1 MTRVFCCGNRNR
13 GDDAA
18 ALLVAERLQRCGID
32 AEIYEDDPL
41 AIMDRW
47 DGADDVII
55 VDAMASGAAIGTVQ
69 VWELPTLG
77 NFAGANASTHG
88 LGVAE
93 AIRLAEVLGRLPWRL
108 RVYGIE
114 GMQFEPGTD
123 VRPEV
128 QQAVERVARQI
139 ADELTPVASA
149 DRPH

>member
-1 MTRVFCCGNRNR
+1 MMRVFCCGNRDR

-18 ALLVAERLQRCGID
+18 ALLVAERLQRTGID
-32 AEIYEDDPL
+32 AEICEGDPL

-47 DGADDVII
+47 DAADDVII
-55 VDAMASGAAIGTVQ
+55 VDAMVSGAAIGTVQ
-69 VWELPTLG
+69 VWELPLLVHFVG
-77 NFAGANASTHG
+77 GNASTHG

-93 AIRLAEVLGRLPWRL
+93 AIRLAGVLGRLPRRL

-114 GMQFEPGTD
+114 GKQFHSGAG
-123 VRPEV
+123 VSRKI

-139 ADELTPVASA
+139 ADELTPVA